1 MSEAQQMGLKLP
13 GLELA
18 LKLYNELKALGHGK
32 KGTHALMLV
41 LEKLNNIE
49 VNVAQPAEEK
59 K

>member
-1 MSEAQQMGLKLP
+1 MSEAQRMDLKLP

-41 LEKLNNIE
+41 LEKMNNVE
-49 VNVAQPAEEK
+49 VNVPQPAEAK
-59 K
+59 